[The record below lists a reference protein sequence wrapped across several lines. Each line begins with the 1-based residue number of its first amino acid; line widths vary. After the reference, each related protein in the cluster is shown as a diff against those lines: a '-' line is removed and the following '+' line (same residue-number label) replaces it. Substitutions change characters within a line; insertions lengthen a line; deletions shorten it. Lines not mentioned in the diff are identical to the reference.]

1 MLNLEQTRPAALR
14 DRALIDALYTRFGHG
29 DSAHAFA
36 SLLLWQGD
44 MGLSLA
50 ADEAVYTVRS
60 CWKGEGAWF
69 FPVGSEEGK
78 RDCVEAL
85 LKGGLRALYYLTE
98 EDAAFLR
105 QHFPDSFVLREAPE
119 DSEYLYERQ
128 DMIAMSGAPFVK
140 IRNLYHHLEREHAV
154 TAEPVTEALFPLVQE
169 IAAQWKPGSSP
180 EGSIT
185 DRRFMDQMYA
195 SWTALGL
202 QGVILRLDGT
212 PWAVSAGYPLTEDT
226 FDCCL
231 MKSRQNLPG
240 IAEHLRAALAR
251 QLPER
256 VRLINF
262 EEDLGIAGLRQMKT
276 RFRPCGRINMY
287 AGERV

>member
-1 MLNLEQTRPAALR
+1 MLEIDLTRPVALQ
-14 DRALIDALYTRFGHG
+14 DRGRIEALYGRWGHG
-29 DSAHAFA
+29 DSAHAFT

-50 ADEAVYTVRS
+50 ASPEAYAVR
-60 CWKGEGAWF
+60 CRWKGDGAWF
-69 FPVGSEEGK
+69 FPVGSAEGK
-78 RDCVEAL
+78 RDCIAAL
-85 LKGGLRALYYLTE
+85 LARGLKTLYYVTE
-98 EDAAFLR
+98 EDAAFLHA
-105 QHFPDSFVLREAPE
+105 HFPDTFVLREAPE
-119 DSEYLYERQ
+119 DSEYLYDRQ
-128 DMIAMSGAPFVK
+128 EMVDMTGAPFVK

-212 PWAVSAGYPLTEDT
+212 PWAVSAGYTLTVDT

-251 QLPER
+251 RLPDT

-262 EEDLGIAGLRQMKT
+262 EEDLGIEGLRRMKT

-287 AGERV
+287 AGERI